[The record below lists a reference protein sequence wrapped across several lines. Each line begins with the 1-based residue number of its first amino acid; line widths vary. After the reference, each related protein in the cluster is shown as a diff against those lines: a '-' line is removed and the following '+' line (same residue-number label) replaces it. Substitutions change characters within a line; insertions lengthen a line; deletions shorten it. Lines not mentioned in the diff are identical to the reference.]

1 MVLLTSSVLNP
12 LILVLIL
19 SASGQNWCFWL
30 FTVGLLFLFFFP
42 VKLFFPDTHIWITS
56 SERSLLASTPAPTHH
71 ALHICMHQGLV
82 LDYRMSSPWVIQLT
96 PFGTVNN
103 YVYTSNSQLSPVPNL
118 LWVPHLH
125 KTNHKWKYDVLLVIL
140 SFNPHHNAK
149 IPSDHLLFIFL
160 LWMRSLFP
168 TEDIVFP
175 ESCSSSNNVCHQQ
188 SCKLEAFLC
197 SPLCHLLP

>member
-1 MVLLTSSVLNP
+1 MVLLTSSVLNL

-30 FTVGLLFLFFFP
+30 FTVGLLFFFF
-42 VKLFFPDTHIWITS
+42 FS
-56 SERSLLASTPAPTHH
+56 SEAVFSRYSYLDHFFRAVFAG
-71 ALHICMHQGLV
+71 LH
-82 LDYRMSSPWVIQLT
+82 SSPHPPCSAYLHAPGSGPRLQDVISLGDPAYT
-96 PFGTVNN
+96 LGTINN
-103 YVYTSNSQLSPVPNL
+103 YVCTSNSQLSPVPNL

-149 IPSDHLLFIFL
+149 IPSEHLFFIFL

-175 ESCSSSNNVCHQQ
+175 CLV
-188 SCKLEAFLC
+188 
-197 SPLCHLLP
+197 LPPVMFVTNSRVS